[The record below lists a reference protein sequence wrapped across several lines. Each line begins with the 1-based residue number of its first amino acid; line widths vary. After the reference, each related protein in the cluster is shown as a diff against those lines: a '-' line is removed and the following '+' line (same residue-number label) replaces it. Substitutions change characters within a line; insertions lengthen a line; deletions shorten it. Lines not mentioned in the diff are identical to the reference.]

1 MKKSD
6 LPEYLKGA
14 FDIFTV
20 ELGDHIKELKKISE
34 PQLSSSSTI
43 NEVIRR
49 FHTLKGGAGFLG
61 LTEIFEYSDKAEKVF
76 KKAALDEDTDAPT
89 ESESLKKE
97 LDETLNILSAE
108 HKKIT

>member
-14 FDIFTV
+14 YDIFV
-20 ELGDHIKELKKISE
+20 AELRDHTKELSKISE
-34 PQLSSSSTI
+34 PELSKSSTI

-61 LTEIFEYSDKAEKVF
+61 LTEIFECSDRAEKVF
-76 KKAALDEDTDAPT
+76 KKAALDKDTDAPT

-97 LDETLNILSAE
+97 LDEALNILRAE